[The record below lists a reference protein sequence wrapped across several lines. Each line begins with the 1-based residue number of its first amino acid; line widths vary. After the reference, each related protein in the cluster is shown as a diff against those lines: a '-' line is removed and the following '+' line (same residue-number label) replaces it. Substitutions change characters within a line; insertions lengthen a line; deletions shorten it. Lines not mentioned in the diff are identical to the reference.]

1 MELGA
6 VHLARLHHAGD
17 GQGIVADGQCVG
29 GAVFAVVAVDV
40 VEILAVPDVLEQRVV
55 PQDVDGV
62 PADLRHFQALVAE
75 VGSQRAYLPRHEA
88 KAVVLAV
95 LVALF
100 KQQLHPEADA
110 EEGLLRRFFLD
121 DRYKAGGLKFCHRV
135 PEGAHARQDEPV
147 SGADVGGVR
156 ADLRFQPQ
164 MGQTR
169 FQAEQVAHAVVDDA
183 YHTSSPFVEGISSRW
198 AASMRTASA
207 SARPAPL
214 NAASRMWW
222 LFSPA
227 N

>member
-1 MELGA
+1 M
-6 VHLARLHHAGD
+6 
-17 GQGIVADGQCVG
+17 
-29 GAVFAVVAVDV
+29 DV

-75 VGSQRAYLPRHEA
+75 VGSQRADLPRHEA

-110 EEGLLRRFFLD
+110 EEGLLRRFSPD
-121 DRYKAGGLKFCHRV
+121 DRYKAGDLKFCHRV

-156 ADLRFQPQ
+156 ADLRFQP
-164 MGQTR
+164 
-169 FQAEQVAHAVVDDA
+169 
-183 YHTSSPFVEGISSRW
+183 
-198 AASMRTASA
+198 
-207 SARPAPL
+207 
-214 NAASRMWW
+214 
-222 LFSPA
+222 
-227 N
+227 